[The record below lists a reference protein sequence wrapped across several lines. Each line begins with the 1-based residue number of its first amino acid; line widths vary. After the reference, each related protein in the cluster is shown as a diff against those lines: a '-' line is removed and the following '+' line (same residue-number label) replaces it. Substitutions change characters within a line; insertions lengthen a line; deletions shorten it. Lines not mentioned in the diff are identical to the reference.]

1 MTARKLPE
9 RIVLVGF
16 MAAGKSSVGR
26 RLAARLR
33 YRFVDLDEQVE
44 AMAGRAIPDI
54 FAAGGE
60 AVFRELEVRATEAL
74 DDIGSVVVA
83 AGGGWM
89 AHPGLRDRW
98 PDAVRV
104 WLRVSPPVVVRRLRG
119 HLDSRP
125 LLDPAAPEASVRR
138 ILDER
143 LGDYARAELA
153 LDTDGRTIEQVTD
166 RVQELL
172 ELV

>member
-1 MTARKLPE
+1 MTGRGRPE

-26 RLAARLR
+26 RLASLLR
-33 YRFVDLDEQVE
+33 YRFVDLDEEVE
-44 AMAGRAIPDI
+44 GLAGRPIPEI
-54 FAAGGE
+54 FEARGE
-60 AVFRELEVRATEAL
+60 AGFREFEVRATEAL
-74 DDIGSVVVA
+74 DELRPVVVA

-89 AHPGLRDRW
+89 TRPALRDRW

-104 WLRVSPPVVVRRLRG
+104 WLRVSPPIVVRRLRDQ
-119 HLDSRP
+119 LDSRP
-125 LLDPAAPEASVRR
+125 LLDPSEPEDSVRR

-153 LDTDGRTIEQVTD
+153 VDTDGRTIEQVAD
-166 RVQELL
+166 RVLELL
-172 ELV
+172 ELG